1 MPDFPDYGSAVVSY
15 MNIVTIAIT
24 YVIINAMWVILT
36 FTYYSSIK
44 ELWRIRKKNEKN
56 KNKNKFRSNCL
67 FDKDPQKRVLIIQF
81 VKSIKHKVNWMTY
94 LVNQGTVAF
103 CKTRYC
109 NLKKQRY
116 VKHVTSSIKMNGFN

>member
-44 ELWRIRKKNEKN
+44 NFEE
-56 KNKNKFRSNCL
+56 
-67 FDKDPQKRVLIIQF
+67 
-81 VKSIKHKVNWMTY
+81 
-94 LVNQGTVAF
+94 
-103 CKTRYC
+103 
-109 NLKKQRY
+109 
-116 VKHVTSSIKMNGFN
+116 